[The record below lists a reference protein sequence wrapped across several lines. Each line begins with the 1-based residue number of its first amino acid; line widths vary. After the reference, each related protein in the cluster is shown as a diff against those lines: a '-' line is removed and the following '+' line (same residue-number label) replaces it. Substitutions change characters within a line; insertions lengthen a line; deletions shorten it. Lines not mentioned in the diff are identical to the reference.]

1 MVKFSKKQR
10 QFLNNCSK
18 KELDIL
24 GERLRAEHI
33 EKKRK
38 NSWGDKDLQ
47 YLRDN
52 YQLETNKRLSAKL
65 GKTLMSVQSM
75 ANRIGLKKNYRLEY
89 GEESREWTAEEEG
102 WIKKHRDVG
111 PMEMAKHFEISEK
124 DMKIHLARTAAK
136 IKHTWTFEEDEYI
149 INNRFK
155 KPLIL
160 AEHFGVSPSAIH
172 MRKRHLGLTKSSA
185 DKLNDESDLVMRG
198 SLTDWIK
205 GQKAERDKIE
215 SARIQQIKQLK
226 TKICI
231 GDCFKINK
239 CNYKVIEKYPY
250 IVRAQRTDC
259 KNCLTECFNYIDL
272 ENRIA

>member
-10 QFLNNCSK
+10 QFLNNCSRS
-18 KELDIL
+18 ELDVL
-24 GERLRAEHI
+24 GERLRTEHI

-38 NSWGDKDLQ
+38 NGWEDKDLQ
-47 YLRDN
+47 YLREN

-65 GKTLMSVQSM
+65 GKTPMAVQAM
-75 ANRIGLKKNYRLEY
+75 ANKIGLKKNYRLDL
-89 GEESREWTAEEEG
+89 GEESRTWTVEEDV
-102 WIKKHRDVG
+102 WIKKHRDISPAG
-111 PMEMAKHFEISEK
+111 MAKHFEISEK

-172 MRKRHLGLTKSSA
+172 MRKRHLGLTKASA
-185 DKLNDESDLVMRG
+185 HKLDDESDLVMRG
-198 SLTDWIK
+198 SLADWIK
-205 GQKAERDKIE
+205 TQKEERDKLE
-215 SARIQQIKQLK
+215 MTRLQQIRQLK

-231 GDCFKINK
+231 GDCFKVNK
-239 CNYKVIEKYPY
+239 CNYKIIEKYPH